1 MVTREFLVSEAR
13 RIGEEVAAKWADEVD
28 RDGRF
33 PAETVAELRTSGLLG
48 AMVPARW
55 GGAGASVQEM
65 SGAISAIA
73 EHCASSAL
81 VLAMHQIQIACL
93 AGHGTDAARDL
104 LLPRVVA
111 GELLI
116 ANANSE
122 VGLGGERRSSGCALE
137 PSEIGFRLDKQAS
150 TVSYGEYAD
159 AIMATARRA
168 EDSAPHDQVMAICV
182 RPDMEL
188 VSTGS
193 WDTLGLRGTCS
204 RPGRLT
210 ADVPAALVI
219 TDYADVFVQTSLPV
233 SLVLLGSV
241 WMGIAEAAARRAHSS
256 VRAQARKARAQVN
269 AGSASAPS
277 MGAFRLAELS
287 TVLYQMRDVLGMA
300 ALEYERVKGT
310 PEVERLQFTAR
321 MDTLKLSASGF
332 VIDIVLRS
340 MAICGLPSYMNGSPS
355 SMARLVRDALAAPLM
370 INNDRSLQA
379 SAQTMLIR
387 KEL

>member
-1 MVTREFLVSEAR
+1 
-13 RIGEEVAAKWADEVD
+13 
-28 RDGRF
+28 
-33 PAETVAELRTSGLLG
+33 
-48 AMVPARW
+48 
-55 GGAGASVQEM
+55 
-65 SGAISAIA
+65 
-73 EHCASSAL
+73 
-81 VLAMHQIQIACL
+81 
-93 AGHGTDAARDL
+93 
-104 LLPRVVA
+104 
-111 GELLI
+111 
-116 ANANSE
+116 
-122 VGLGGERRSSGCALE
+122 
-137 PSEIGFRLDKQAS
+137 
-150 TVSYGEYAD
+150 
-159 AIMATARRA
+159 
-168 EDSAPHDQVMAICV
+168 VMAICV

-188 VSTGS
+188 VSTGG

-256 VRAQARKARAQVN
+256 VRAQARKARAQAG
-269 AGSASAPS
+269 AGSAAAPS

-310 PEVERLQFTAR
+310 PEVESLQFTAR
-321 MDTLKLSASGF
+321 MDTLKLSASAF